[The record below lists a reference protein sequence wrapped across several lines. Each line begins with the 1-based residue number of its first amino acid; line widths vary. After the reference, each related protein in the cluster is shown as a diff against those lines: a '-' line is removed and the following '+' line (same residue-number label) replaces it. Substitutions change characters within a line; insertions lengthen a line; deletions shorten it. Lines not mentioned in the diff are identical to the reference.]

1 MTRCYTVDADSHVE
15 ESEET
20 WAFLDPPYAERPPL
34 VVDKRGAPGLT
45 VQDAFWVIDGRVL
58 PHLRGRGATV
68 YATPVVSTLGQEIKT
83 FSVASQTL
91 SDPAARVADL
101 DRAGIDVQVLYP
113 TIFLERLTDDDGY
126 QTALVRSYNTWLA
139 GKCAQVPDRLKWA
152 AVMPLHYVPDA
163 IAELRRARE
172 LGAACAV
179 MYGTAGETMLHEAA
193 FDPFWAE
200 AARLNLPIVVH
211 TGWSHPGLQAS
222 GTDVFAAQIVGF
234 TLPVMM
240 AFFSFL
246 GGGILARHPGL
257 RVCFLEA
264 GADWLPYMIQRM
276 DQYYSVDARL
286 QWARL
291 ADASPSDYLKRG
303 NVYFT
308 CEGDEKLLPIVLDWL
323 GEDQMMASA
332 DMPHMEARE
341 NSLQDIA
348 ERDDL
353 TAERKRKILGAN
365 ARRFYGL

>member
-20 WAFLDPPYAERPPL
+20 WAFLEPPYAARPPL

-113 TIFLERLTDDDGY
+113 TIFLERLTDDDGF
-126 QTALVRSYNTWLA
+126 QTALMRSYNTWLA
-139 GKCAQVPDRLKWA
+139 GEVRAGARPPEVGGGDA
-152 AVMPLHYVPDA
+152 AAPRAGRH
-163 IAELRRARE
+163 RRAAP
-172 LGAACAV
+172 GAR
-179 MYGTAGETMLHEAA
+179 AGGRLRGDVRHGRR
-193 FDPFWAE
+193 DD
-200 AARLNLPIVVH
+200 AARGGVRSVLGRSRPPEPAGRRAPAGATRACRRAAPTCLR
-211 TGWSHPGLQAS
+211 
-222 GTDVFAAQIVGF
+222 AQIVGF

-246 GGGILARHPGL
+246 GGGILARHPDL